1 MSLDIRRVDYGSIKR
16 KVKATTKAAAL
27 HPYVRLVVI
36 LTTFIVLLSA
46 VIIKDEQLPTL
57 SSPKGGPSG
66 YRAWEDLQAIT
77 QHPHPF
83 NSRRNDQVRDY
94 ILKEMKKGNYPG
106 RQSMRTDDQVA
117 DEYNDVIVI
126 DDQAS
131 MVLDD
136 RMDLITRLAG
146 SDNVTVTYFEGLNI
160 LVRIPG
166 TAGIIEGAILLSAHI
181 DSVSTAPGATV
192 TFPCSKRDADGRTM
206 AWERHLVW
214 NW

>member
-1 MSLDIRRVDYGSIKR
+1 
-16 KVKATTKAAAL
+16 
-27 HPYVRLVVI
+27 
-36 LTTFIVLLSA
+36 
-46 VIIKDEQLPTL
+46 
-57 SSPKGGPSG
+57 
-66 YRAWEDLQAIT
+66 
-77 QHPHPF
+77 
-83 NSRRNDQVRDY
+83 
-94 ILKEMKKGNYPG
+94 
-106 RQSMRTDDQVA
+106 
-117 DEYNDVIVI
+117 
-126 DDQAS
+126 

-214 NW
+214 NWSGILRNIGQKGISLSISTMAKKTSFGERKRIRCIIVNSF